1 MAFVLPIQCRKLV
14 LTSAASK
21 WREFKSKLT
30 KWYILPY
37 KDDPELLQFPPDDY
51 RSIEQ
56 ADWDIF
62 VDSRLTDSFQVC
74 KKKLDASTKFITSYL
89 CNEKLCYCMVM
100 YTYVI
105 CRNFVRLKEKKE
117 SRISTLI

>member
-37 KDDPELLQFPPDDY
+37 KDEPELLQFPPDDY

-62 VDSRLTDSFQVC
+62 VHSRLTDNFQVC
-74 KKKLDASTKFITSYL
+74 KRKLDASTKFITSYF
-89 CNEKLCYCMVM
+89 CNEKL
-100 YTYVI
+100 
-105 CRNFVRLKEKKE
+105 
-117 SRISTLI
+117 